1 MEKWLRWCEGREIVL
16 VSGGESVR
24 KWVVEGG
31 KEVLNGGAGEF
42 EGVERNAGEVR
53 RREEREEKGVLA
65 ELREKSQWPKLGMW
79 ARGEE
84 K

>member
-1 MEKWLRWCEGREIVL
+1 M

-24 KWVVEGG
+24 KWVVDGG
-31 KEVLNGGAGEF
+31 KEVLSGGTGTLEF
-42 EGVERNAGEVR
+42 EGVERNEKEVR
-53 RREEREEKGVLA
+53 ERERKEREQREDQGVLA
-65 ELREKSQWPKLGMW
+65 ELREKSAWPKLGKW